1 MKIVNELIENELIK
15 IFRRK
20 NIYILLL
27 IGILMIVGYSIVQK
41 ITNPKVDDIV
51 KQYEKGYERDKLY
64 LEYQKNIDDE
74 KYEEI
79 VERMVLEKYAFE
91 NNIQYNILLNTENT
105 NAPVPKDARIIL
117 MKIFDN
123 FEIIFV
129 FIVIAISSTIIS
141 EEYSKRTIKNLFV
154 KPHKR
159 TKIMCSKIITNI
171 FLVIIIIVCM
181 VLLQYIVGGLIFG
194 FDSYNL
200 DAIIYNKSSQN
211 IDVMNLTYYM
221 LNLIINKISLYILL
235 ISISILISAFTS
247 NIALNILISLGIYI
261 IFNYYNIAYSPI
273 ILIVFAIIIDILSLI
288 IFQKKDIKNE

>member
-1 MKIVNELIENELIK
+1 MKKVNELIENELIK

-79 VERMVLEKYAFE
+79 IERIALEKYAFE

-288 IFQKKDIKNE
+288 LFQKKDIKNE

>member
-1 MKIVNELIENELIK
+1 MKKVNELIENELIK

-51 KQYEKGYERDKLY
+51 KQYEKGYERDKSY

-79 VERMVLEKYAFE
+79 VERMALEKYAVE
-91 NNIQYNILLNTENT
+91 NNIQYNILLNSENT
-105 NAPVPKDARIIL
+105 NAPLPKDARIIL

-123 FEIIFV
+123 FDIIFV

-141 EEYSKRTIKNLFV
+141 EEYSKGTIKNLFV

-159 TKIMCSKIITNI
+159 AKIMCSKIITNI
-171 FLVIIIIVCM
+171 FIVIIIIVFM
-181 VLLQYIVGGLIFG
+181 VLLQYTIGGLIFG
-194 FDSYNL
+194 FDSYSL
-200 DAIIYNKSSQN
+200 DAIIYNKADQSIN
-211 IDVMNLTYYM
+211 VMNLSYYM
-221 LNLIINKISLYILL
+221 INLIINKVSLYILL
-235 ISISILISAFTS
+235 IAIGILISSFTS

-261 IFNYYNIAYSPI
+261 IFNYSNIEYSPI
-273 ILIVFAIIIDILSLI
+273 ILIVFAIIIDMLSLV
-288 IFQKKDIKNE
+288 IFQNKDVKNE

>member
-1 MKIVNELIENELIK
+1 MKKVNELIENELIK

>member
-1 MKIVNELIENELIK
+1 MKKVNELIENELIK

-235 ISISILISAFTS
+235 IAISILLSAFTS

-273 ILIVFAIIIDILSLI
+273 ILIVFAIIIDMLSLI

>member
-1 MKIVNELIENELIK
+1 MKKLIENELIK
-15 IFRRK
+15 IFKRK

-27 IGILMIVGYSIVQK
+27 IGILMIVGYSLFQK

-79 VERMVLEKYAFE
+79 VERMALEKYAVE
-91 NNIQYNILLNTENT
+91 NNIKYNILLNSENT
-105 NAPVPKDARIIL
+105 NAPLPKDARIIL

-123 FEIIFV
+123 FDIIFV

-141 EEYSKRTIKNLFV
+141 EEYSKGTIKNLFV

-159 TKIMCSKIITNI
+159 AKIMCSKIITNI
-171 FLVIIIIVCM
+171 FIVIIIIVFM
-181 VLLQYIVGGLIFG
+181 VLLQYTIGGLIFG
-194 FDSYNL
+194 FDSYSL
-200 DAIIYNKSSQN
+200 DAIIYNKADQSIN
-211 IDVMNLTYYM
+211 VMNLSYYM
-221 LNLIINKISLYILL
+221 INLIINKVSLYILL
-235 ISISILISAFTS
+235 IAIGILISSFTS

-261 IFNYYNIAYSPI
+261 IFNYSNIEYSPI
-273 ILIVFAIIIDILSLI
+273 ILIVFAIIIDMLSLV
-288 IFQKKDIKNE
+288 IFQNKDVKNE

>member
-1 MKIVNELIENELIK
+1 MKKVKELIENELIK

-288 IFQKKDIKNE
+288 LFQKKDIKNE

>member
-105 NAPVPKDARIIL
+105 NAPVPKDARILL
-117 MKIFDN
+117 MKTFDN

-141 EEYSKRTIKNLFV
+141 EEYSKGTIKNLFV

-235 ISISILISAFTS
+235 IAISILLSAFTS

-273 ILIVFAIIIDILSLI
+273 ILMVFAIIIDMLSLI

>member
-1 MKIVNELIENELIK
+1 MKKLIENELIK
-15 IFRRK
+15 IFKRK

-51 KQYEKGYERDKLY
+51 KQYEKGYERDKSY

-79 VERMVLEKYAFE
+79 VERMALEKYAVE
-91 NNIQYNILLNTENT
+91 NNIQYNILLNSENT
-105 NAPVPKDARIIL
+105 NAPLPKDARIIL

-123 FEIIFV
+123 FDIIFV

-141 EEYSKRTIKNLFV
+141 EEYSKGTIKNLFV

-159 TKIMCSKIITNI
+159 AKIMCSKIITNI
-171 FLVIIIIVCM
+171 FIVIIIIVFM
-181 VLLQYIVGGLIFG
+181 VLLQYTIGGLIFG
-194 FDSYNL
+194 FDSYSL
-200 DAIIYNKSSQN
+200 DAIIYNKADQSIN
-211 IDVMNLTYYM
+211 VMNLSYYM
-221 LNLIINKISLYILL
+221 INLIINKVSLYILL
-235 ISISILISAFTS
+235 IAIGILISSFTS

-261 IFNYYNIAYSPI
+261 IFNYSNIEYSPI
-273 ILIVFAIIIDILSLI
+273 ILIVFAIIIDMLSLV
-288 IFQKKDIKNE
+288 IFQNKDVKNE

>member
-1 MKIVNELIENELIK
+1 MKKVNELIENELIK

-235 ISISILISAFTS
+235 IAISILLSTFTS

-288 IFQKKDIKNE
+288 LFQKKDIKNE

>member
-1 MKIVNELIENELIK
+1 MKKLIENELIK
-15 IFRRK
+15 IFKRK
-20 NIYILLL
+20 NIYILLF
-27 IGILMIVGYSIVQK
+27 IGILMIVGYSMFQK

-51 KQYEKGYERDKLY
+51 KQYEKGYERDKSY

-79 VERMVLEKYAFE
+79 VERMALEKYAVE
-91 NNIQYNILLNTENT
+91 NNIQYNILLNSENT
-105 NAPVPKDARIIL
+105 NAPLPKDARIIL

-123 FEIIFV
+123 FDIIFV

-141 EEYSKRTIKNLFV
+141 EEYSKGTIKNLFV

-159 TKIMCSKIITNI
+159 AKIMCSKIITNI
-171 FLVIIIIVCM
+171 FIVIIIIVFM
-181 VLLQYIVGGLIFG
+181 VLLQYTIGGLIFG
-194 FDSYNL
+194 FDSYSL
-200 DAIIYNKSSQN
+200 DAIIYNKADQSIN
-211 IDVMNLTYYM
+211 VMNLSYYM
-221 LNLIINKISLYILL
+221 INLIINKVSLYILL
-235 ISISILISAFTS
+235 IAIGILISSFTS

>member
-1 MKIVNELIENELIK
+1 MKKVKELIENEIIK

-79 VERMVLEKYAFE
+79 VERMALEKYAFE

-141 EEYSKRTIKNLFV
+141 EEYSKGTIKNLFV

-261 IFNYYNIAYSPI
+261 ILNYYNIAYSPI

>member
-1 MKIVNELIENELIK
+1 MKKVKELIENEIIK

-129 FIVIAISSTIIS
+129 FIVIVISSTIIS
-141 EEYSKRTIKNLFV
+141 EEYNKGTIKNLFV

-181 VLLQYIVGGLIFG
+181 FLLQYIVGGLIFG

-235 ISISILISAFTS
+235 IAISILLSTFTS

>member
-1 MKIVNELIENELIK
+1 MKKVNELIENELIK

-27 IGILMIVGYSIVQK
+27 IGILMIVGYSLFQK

-51 KQYEKGYERDKLY
+51 KQYEKGYERDKSY

-79 VERMVLEKYAFE
+79 VERMALEKYAVE
-91 NNIQYNILLNTENT
+91 NNIQYNILLNSENT
-105 NAPVPKDARIIL
+105 NAPLPKDARIIL

-123 FEIIFV
+123 FDIIFV

-141 EEYSKRTIKNLFV
+141 EEYSKGTIKNLFV

-159 TKIMCSKIITNI
+159 AKIMCSKIITNI
-171 FLVIIIIVCM
+171 FIVIIIIVFM
-181 VLLQYIVGGLIFG
+181 VLLQYTIGGLIFW
-194 FDSYNL
+194 FDSYSL
-200 DAIIYNKSSQN
+200 DAIIYNKADQSIN
-211 IDVMNLTYYM
+211 VMNLSYYM
-221 LNLIINKISLYILL
+221 INLIINKVSLYILL
-235 ISISILISAFTS
+235 IAIGILISSFTS

-261 IFNYYNIAYSPI
+261 IFNYSNIEYSPI
-273 ILIVFAIIIDILSLI
+273 ILIVFAIIIDMLSLV
-288 IFQKKDIKNE
+288 IFQNKDVKNE

>member
-1 MKIVNELIENELIK
+1 MKKLIENELIK
-15 IFRRK
+15 IFKRK
-20 NIYILLL
+20 NIYILLF
-27 IGILMIVGYSIVQK
+27 IGILMIVGYSMFQK

-51 KQYEKGYERDKLY
+51 KQYEKGYERDKSY

-79 VERMVLEKYAFE
+79 FERMALEKYAYE
-91 NNIQYNILLNTENT
+91 NNIQYNILLNTEST

-123 FEIIFV
+123 FDIIFV

-261 IFNYYNIAYSPI
+261 IFNYSNIVYSPI
-273 ILIVFAIIIDILSLI
+273 ILIIFAILIDMLSLI
-288 IFQKKDIKNE
+288 IFQKKDVKNE

>member
-1 MKIVNELIENELIK
+1 MKKVNELIENELIK

-79 VERMVLEKYAFE
+79 VERMALEKYAFE

-141 EEYSKRTIKNLFV
+141 EEYSKGTIKNLFV

-200 DAIIYNKSSQN
+200 NAIIYNKSSQN

-273 ILIVFAIIIDILSLI
+273 ILIVFAIIIDMLSLI

>member
-79 VERMVLEKYAFE
+79 VERMALEKYAFE

-288 IFQKKDIKNE
+288 LFQKKDIKNE

>member
-1 MKIVNELIENELIK
+1 MKKVNELIENELIK

-79 VERMVLEKYAFE
+79 VERMALEKYAFE

-288 IFQKKDIKNE
+288 LFQKKDIKNE

>member
-41 ITNPKVDDIV
+41 ITNPKVNDIV

-288 IFQKKDIKNE
+288 LFQKKDIKNE

>member
-1 MKIVNELIENELIK
+1 MKKVNELIENELIK

-129 FIVIAISSTIIS
+129 FIFIAISSTIIS

-288 IFQKKDIKNE
+288 LFQKKDIKNE

>member
-1 MKIVNELIENELIK
+1 MKKVKELIENELIK
-15 IFRRK
+15 IFKRK

-79 VERMVLEKYAFE
+79 IERMALEKYAFE

-105 NAPVPKDARIIL
+105 NAPVPKDARILL
-117 MKIFDN
+117 MKTFDN

-141 EEYSKRTIKNLFV
+141 EEYSKGTIKNLFV

-159 TKIMCSKIITNI
+159 IKIMCSKIITNI

-181 VLLQYIVGGLIFG
+181 FLLQYIVGGLIFG

-200 DAIIYNKSSQN
+200 NAIIYNKSSQN

-235 ISISILISAFTS
+235 IAISILISTFTS

-273 ILIVFAIIIDILSLI
+273 ILIVFAIIIDMLSLI

>member
-288 IFQKKDIKNE
+288 LFQKKDIKNE

>member
-261 IFNYYNIAYSPI
+261 IFNYSNIVYSPI
-273 ILIVFAIIIDILSLI
+273 ILIIFAILIDMLSLI
-288 IFQKKDIKNE
+288 IFQKKDVKNE

>member
-1 MKIVNELIENELIK
+1 MKKVNELIENELIK
-15 IFRRK
+15 IFKRK

-288 IFQKKDIKNE
+288 LFQKKDIKNE

>member
-1 MKIVNELIENELIK
+1 MKKVNELIENELIK

-200 DAIIYNKSSQN
+200 DAITYNKSSQN

-288 IFQKKDIKNE
+288 LFQKKDIKNE

>member
-1 MKIVNELIENELIK
+1 MKKVNELIENELIK

-27 IGILMIVGYSIVQK
+27 IGILMIVGYSLFQK

-51 KQYEKGYERDKLY
+51 KQYEKGYERDKSY

-79 VERMVLEKYAFE
+79 VERMALEKYAVE
-91 NNIQYNILLNTENT
+91 NNIQYNILLNSENT
-105 NAPVPKDARIIL
+105 NAPLPKDARIIL

-141 EEYSKRTIKNLFV
+141 EEYSKGTIKNLFV

-194 FDSYNL
+194 FDSYSL
-200 DAIIYNKSSQN
+200 DAIIYNKADQSIN
-211 IDVMNLTYYM
+211 VMNLSYYM
-221 LNLIINKISLYILL
+221 INLIINKVSLYILL
-235 ISISILISAFTS
+235 IAIGILISSFTS

-261 IFNYYNIAYSPI
+261 IFNYSNIEYSPI
-273 ILIVFAIIIDILSLI
+273 ILIVFAIIIDMLSLV
-288 IFQKKDIKNE
+288 IFQNKDVKNE

>member
-1 MKIVNELIENELIK
+1 MKKVKELIENEIIK

-288 IFQKKDIKNE
+288 LFQKKDIKNE

>member
-1 MKIVNELIENELIK
+1 MKKVNELIENELIK

-235 ISISILISAFTS
+235 ISISILISAFIS

-288 IFQKKDIKNE
+288 LFQKKDIKNE

>member
-235 ISISILISAFTS
+235 IAISILLSTFTS

-288 IFQKKDIKNE
+288 LFQKKDIKNE

>member
-1 MKIVNELIENELIK
+1 MKKVNELIENELIK

-27 IGILMIVGYSIVQK
+27 IGILMIVGYSLFQK

-51 KQYEKGYERDKLY
+51 KQYEKGYERDKSY

-288 IFQKKDIKNE
+288 LFQKKDIKNE

>member
-1 MKIVNELIENELIK
+1 MKKVNELIENELIK

-288 IFQKKDIKNE
+288 LFQKKDIKNE

>member
-1 MKIVNELIENELIK
+1 MKKVNELIENELIK

-261 IFNYYNIAYSPI
+261 IFNYYNIAYPPI

-288 IFQKKDIKNE
+288 LFQKKDIKNE

>member
-1 MKIVNELIENELIK
+1 MKKVNELIENELIK

-79 VERMVLEKYAFE
+79 VERMALEKYAFE

-105 NAPVPKDARIIL
+105 NAPVPKDARILL

-141 EEYSKRTIKNLFV
+141 EEYSKGTIKNLFV

-181 VLLQYIVGGLIFG
+181 FLLQYIVGGLIFG

-273 ILIVFAIIIDILSLI
+273 ILIVFAIIIDMLSLI